1 MNDYYYIQGLNG
13 KAICVSII
21 MDDIYDYNDDLYA
34 LLNGKTLI
42 HHQGGFDK
50 PLIKFVFSRSDLT
63 IHIVRLCGD
72 DALLLSW

>member
-1 MNDYYYIQGLNG
+1 MNDYYYIQGLRG

-21 MDDIYDYNDDLYA
+21 MDAIYDYDNDLYA
-34 LLNGKTLI
+34 LLNGKVLI

-72 DALLLSW
+72 DALPIPW